1 MLIKGVSSDGVS
13 IEELL
18 NVHCVSDGE
27 RFFYFTVKLYNTT
40 SDNFKYIYS
49 IDIFF
54 FIFALFKL
62 PNAVYTFTFSVSD
75 GLKKGFGEF
84 PNKRKTKHVGNAFCF
99 FLQVCTHLQCLLNL
113 DLSLSEKVKV

>member
-1 MLIKGVSSDGVS
+1 MLIKGVSSDGIS

-54 FIFALFKL
+54 F
-62 PNAVYTFTFSVSD
+62 Y
-75 GLKKGFGEF
+75 
-84 PNKRKTKHVGNAFCF
+84 FCVVQVAQRRLYLHF
-99 FLQVCTHLQCLLNL
+99 FCL
-113 DLSLSEKVKV
+113 